1 MQVPFFLSAGKKRS
15 AEKEIKEEVNPG
27 ILTDFENR
35 SRYWAQ
41 YKNPLEP
48 LFKSIYNNF
57 LKANA
62 QDKGIKSYSYVVGLI
77 VGHYEAQP
85 DH

>member
-1 MQVPFFLSAGKKRS
+1 MH
-15 AEKEIKEEVNPG
+15 
-27 ILTDFENR
+27 
-35 SRYWAQ
+35 WAQ